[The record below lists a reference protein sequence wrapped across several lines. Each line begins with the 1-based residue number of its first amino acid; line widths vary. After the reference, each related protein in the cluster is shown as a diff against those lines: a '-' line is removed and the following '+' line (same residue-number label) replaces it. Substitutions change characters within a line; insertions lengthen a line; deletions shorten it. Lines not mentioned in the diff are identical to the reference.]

1 MSSTKA
7 FEVNFDGLV
16 GPTHNYSGL
25 SYGNVASIGNQAA
38 QSNPLEGVLQGLKKM
53 KTLSELG
60 LKQGLLP
67 PQERPDIA
75 TLKKLGFSGSEK
87 EILENVAKASSAV
100 LSAVSSASCMWTAN
114 AATVSPSADTADGKV
129 HFTPANLIS
138 KFHRSIEPETTSAG
152 LRAIFKDPR
161 YFAHHDPLPAS
172 PQFGDEGA
180 ANHTRLCASSGTD
193 YGKKGVE
200 FFVFGRHGFLTGA
213 PEPRKFPARQTLDAS
228 AAVARM
234 HGLDTSAVV
243 FGQQNPEAIDAGV
256 FHNDVAGVGN
266 QGVYFYHEQALL
278 DSARVMDELQK
289 KYALI
294 CGEKLLAIE
303 VPANQVSMQDA
314 VTSYLFNSQLV
325 TLPTGGMALI
335 LPTECEANPAV
346 FNYVKQL
353 QSEHSKIFTDVRYLE
368 VKQSMRNGGGP
379 ACLRLRVV
387 LTEQELAGTHQ
398 RVLMNDQLYG
408 ELVTWAKKHYRD
420 RLTLDDLR
428 DVKLLTECRTALD
441 ELTTILGV
449 GSIYPFQRAA
459 GTQRA
464 AGAQRKS

>member
-1 MSSTKA
+1 MKA

-25 SYGNVASIGNQAA
+25 SYGNVASIGSQAA
-38 QSNPLEGVLQGLKKM
+38 QSNPLEGVLQGLQKM
-53 KTLSELG
+53 KTLADLG

-67 PQERPDIA
+67 PQERPDIG

-87 EILENVAKASSAV
+87 DILESVGKSSPSI

-114 AATVSPSADTADGKV
+114 AATVSPSADTSDKKV

-138 KFHRSIEPETTSAG
+138 KFHRSIEPPTTGAA
-152 LRAIFKDPR
+152 LKAIFKDPR
-161 YFAHHDPLPAS
+161 FFVHHEPLPAS

-180 ANHTRLCASSGTD
+180 ANHTRLCAD
-193 YGKKGVE
+193 YGKRGVE
-200 FFVFGRHGFLTGA
+200 FFVFGRHGFMTGA

-228 AAVARM
+228 EAVARM
-234 HGLDTSAVV
+234 HGLDSGAVV
-243 FGQQNPEAIDAGV
+243 YGQQNPEAIDAGV

-278 DSARVMDELQK
+278 DSARVIAELQK
-289 KYALI
+289 KYEAT

-303 VPANQVSMQDA
+303 APADQVSIQDA

-325 TLPTGGMALI
+325 TLPSTHGGGMALI
-335 LPTECEANPAV
+335 LPKECEANPAV
-346 FNYVKQL
+346 FKYVKQL
-353 QSEHSKIFTDVRYLE
+353 QAEHSKIFKEIRYLE

-387 LTEQELAGTHQ
+387 LNEQELAGTHQ
-398 RVLMNDQLYG
+398 KVFMNDKLYN
-408 ELVTWAKKHYRD
+408 ELVTWAKKNYRD

-428 DVKLLTECRTALD
+428 DVKLLNECRTALD
-441 ELTTILGV
+441 ELTSILGI
-449 GSIYPFQRAA
+449 GSIYPFQLNA
-459 GTQRA
+459 GKA
-464 AGAQRKS
+464 